1 MPTYVLFTVIYD
13 DVLTRELLSCISKL
27 MGVSEQ
33 KIDVFV
39 AVEKR
44 FTYMVSSSIWNENG
58 IMNVQ
63 PLLLVRLTG
72 SVTVVCFNQQSQL
85 LTGSIGGRKPVLR
98 LLCVVCH
105 HTFQGDRTSGCAY

>member
-13 DVLTRELLSCISKL
+13 DVLTRGFLSCISKL

-44 FTYMVSSSIWNENG
+44 LTYMVSSSIWNENG

-63 PLLLVRLTG
+63 PLLVGLT
-72 SVTVVCFNQQSQL
+72 SRVTVVCFNQQSQL